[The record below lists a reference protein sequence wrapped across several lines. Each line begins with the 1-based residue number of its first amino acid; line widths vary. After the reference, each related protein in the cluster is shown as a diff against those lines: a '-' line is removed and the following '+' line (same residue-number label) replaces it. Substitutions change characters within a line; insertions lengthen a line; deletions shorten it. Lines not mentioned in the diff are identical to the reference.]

1 MGTPPSDARSDTS
14 LLDAY
19 RQGDE
24 EALGSLLR
32 RHAPA
37 VYRFGLKMCRD
48 PEDASDV
55 LQETMLAAARGARE
69 FRGDASLTTW
79 LYTIARSFCIKAR
92 RRARVEAEP
101 LDDEGA
107 MEVASPAIGPDEVA
121 SDHELAD
128 ALEQAIA
135 ALDPMYREVLIL
147 RDVEGLTAPE
157 VADVLGIGTDAVKSR
172 LHRARVAVRD
182 RLAPLIMSSEGTP
195 ARALDRDG
203 PSGDPKPRRA
213 SLPPRDASCPDVV
226 PMLSRYLEGE
236 IGADQCKELDAH
248 VAGCPRCRAECDS
261 LRRVLAICKTESR
274 GGAVSPEIQVAVQR
288 ALRQLEARQLASS
301 SSPSAGPPSARTRN
315 RS

>member
-55 LQETMLAAARGARE
+55 LQETMLAAARGAKE
-69 FRGDASLTTW
+69 FRGDASLSTW

-107 MEVASPAIGPDEVA
+107 MEVASPAIGPDEIA
-121 SDHELAD
+121 SDHELAG
-128 ALEQAIA
+128 ALERAIA

-157 VADVLGIGTDAVKSR
+157 VAGVLGIGTDAVKSR

-182 RLAPLIMSSEGTP
+182 RLAPMISPDE
-195 ARALDRDG
+195 A
-203 PSGDPKPRRA
+203 PRGA
-213 SLPPRDASCPDVV
+213 ACPDVA
-226 PMLSRYLEGE
+226 PILSRYLEGE
-236 IGADQCKELDAH
+236 IGAEQCKELDAH
-248 VAGCPRCRAECDS
+248 VANCSHCKAECDS
-261 LRRVLAICKTESR
+261 LRRVLALCKTESR
-274 GGAVSPEIQVAVQR
+274 GGSVSPEIQLAVQR
-288 ALRQLEARQLASS
+288 ALRQLEARNASS
-301 SSPSAGPPSARTRN
+301 SSLRGGH
-315 RS
+315 

>member
-55 LQETMLAAARGARE
+55 LQETMLAAARGAKE
-69 FRGDASLTTW
+69 FRGDASLSTW

-101 LDDEGA
+101 LDDEGV
-107 MEVASPAIGPDEVA
+107 MEVASPAIGPDEIA
-121 SDHELAD
+121 SDHELAG
-128 ALEQAIA
+128 ALERAIA

-157 VADVLGIGTDAVKSR
+157 VAGVLGIGTDAVKSR

-182 RLAPLIMSSEGTP
+182 RLAPMIVPDE
-195 ARALDRDG
+195 A
-203 PSGDPKPRRA
+203 PRGA
-213 SLPPRDASCPDVV
+213 ACPDVA
-226 PMLSRYLEGE
+226 PILSRYLEGE
-236 IGADQCKELDAH
+236 IGAEQCKELDAH
-248 VAGCPRCRAECDS
+248 VASCGHCKAECDS
-261 LRRVLAICKTESR
+261 LRRVLALCKTESR
-274 GGAVSPEIQVAVQR
+274 GGAVSPEIQLAVQR
-288 ALRQLEARQLASS
+288 ALRQLEARNA
-301 SSPSAGPPSARTRN
+301 SSPSVRGGH
-315 RS
+315 